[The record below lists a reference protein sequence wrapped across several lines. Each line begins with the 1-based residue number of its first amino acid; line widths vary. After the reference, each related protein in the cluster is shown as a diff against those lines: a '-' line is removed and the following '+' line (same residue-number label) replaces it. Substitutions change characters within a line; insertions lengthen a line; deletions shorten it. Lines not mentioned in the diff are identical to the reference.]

1 MKYEVGDMIT
11 DSSDGG
17 IGIIVDEMPVIKN
30 SVGGSLKGPWFKVFW
45 TSGPCLGWTTEHK
58 QHINQYK
65 KLS

>member
-1 MKYEVGDMIT
+1 MKYKVGDMIT

-30 SVGGSLKGPWFKVFW
+30 SVGGDLKGPWFKVFW
-45 TSGPCLGWTTEHK
+45 TSGPCLGLTAEHK

>member
-17 IGIIVDEMPVIKN
+17 IGIIVDEMHVIKN
-30 SVGGSLKGPWFKVFW
+30 SVGGDLKGPWFKVFW
-45 TSGPCLGWTTEHK
+45 FSGSCLGWTTEHD
-58 QHINQYK
+58 HYINQYE

>member
-1 MKYEVGDMIT
+1 MKYKVGDMIT
-11 DSSDGG
+11 DSSDKA
-17 IGIIVDEMPVIKN
+17 IGFIADKMPVIKN
-30 SVGGSLKGPWFKVFW
+30 SVGGDLKGPWFKVFW

>member
-1 MKYEVGDMIT
+1 MKYEGGDMIT

-30 SVGGSLKGPWFKVFW
+30 SVGGDLKGPWFKVFW
-45 TSGPCLGWTTEHK
+45 TSGPCLGLTAEHK